1 MRKVLLVMAVMMS
14 VLVTS
19 VKAQSFEF
27 QYQGKSLED
36 GATVTIAA
44 EPNAFG
50 ELSCETNPSSDP
62 NNGLVL
68 KLPEGY
74 QGKVQAVLSI
84 QQNTLNA
91 SILQWCMGGE
101 CVPVTEDTQTKNF
114 EAEGIVQ
121 VQFDATAILE
131 KGNLQATL
139 TVTIGLESHQ
149 VMIQFSNDD
158 MTGMAQR
165 LKTDE
170 KNHTVY
176 DLKGCRIKDKG
187 KSGVYIVS
195 DGSQKR
201 KVIVNKYNH

>member
-27 QYQGKSLED
+27 QYQGQSLED
-36 GATVTIAA
+36 GATVTIVA
-44 EPNAFG
+44 EANAFG

-74 QGKVQAVLSI
+74 QGKVQAVLAI

-91 SILQWCMGGE
+91 SLLQWCMGGE
-101 CVPVTEDTQTKNF
+101 CVPVTEDTQTKSF

-121 VQFDATAILE
+121 VQFDATAIRE
-131 KGNLQATL
+131 KGNLLATL

-158 MTGMAQR
+158 MTGMTQR

-170 KNHTVY
+170 KNHIVY

-195 DGSQKR
+195 DGMQKR

>member
-27 QYQGKSLED
+27 QYQGQSLED

-44 EPNAFG
+44 EANAFG

-114 EAEGIVQ
+114 EAGGIVQ
-121 VQFDATAILE
+121 VRFDATAIQE

-139 TVTIGLESHQ
+139 TVTIGLELHQ

-187 KSGVYIVS
+187 KSGVYIVT

>member
-1 MRKVLLVMAVMMS
+1 MRKVLHVMVAMMS

-19 VKAQSFEF
+19 AKAQSFEF
-27 QYQGKSLED
+27 QYQGQSLED

-44 EPNAFG
+44 ETNAFG

-62 NNGLVL
+62 DNGLVL
-68 KLPEGY
+68 KMPEGY
-74 QGKVQAVLSI
+74 QGKVQAVLAI

-121 VQFDATAILE
+121 VQFDATAIQG
-131 KGNLQATL
+131 KGNLLATL

-158 MTGMAQR
+158 MTGIAQA

-176 DLKGCRIKDKG
+176 DLKGCRIGDKH
-187 KSGVYIVS
+187 KSGIYIVS
-195 DGSQKR
+195 DGRQKR
-201 KVIVNKYNH
+201 KVIIKK